1 MKSQYALYVIVFI
14 VVLLSGCSSR
24 HNPAPVSSLN
34 TSVND
39 FQKGININ
47 GNKYT
52 VQKGDTLYSI
62 AFSAGQDF
70 RSLAKN
76 NSIPSPYVIY
86 PGQVISLAAT
96 TSHALASNSPVKQKI
111 TPTKIKQKTNKKL
124 KKNLDQPK
132 QREYVRKQANKI
144 VSNAKPS
151 SSSKVKWFWPA
162 KGKVTKRFSN
172 KENGYKGLQITNR
185 TGASVLAAAQ
195 GTVVYAGNALRGYG
209 NLIILKHNDD
219 YLSAY
224 AHNSK
229 LLVREKQ
236 KVKAGQ
242 KIAEMG
248 KSESSVTALRF
259 EIRYRGQAVNPAKY
273 LP

>member
-1 MKSQYALYVIVFI
+1 LSFYLIVFTVI
-14 VVLLSGCSSR
+14 LLQGCSSR
-24 HNPAPVSSLN
+24 NAPAPVSSLN
-34 TSVND
+34 SNVND
-39 FQKGININ
+39 YRGVVNIY
-47 GNKYT
+47 GNKYR

-70 RSLAKN
+70 RMLAKN
-76 NSIPSPYVIY
+76 NLIPSPYVIY
-86 PGQVISLAAT
+86 PGQVIDLNT
-96 TSHALASNSPVKQKI
+96 TKKNSVANNPSNKSKSTKNKIEQKS
-111 TPTKIKQKTNKKL
+111 NKKL
-124 KKNLDQPK
+124 KKSLDQPK
-132 QREYVRKQANKI
+132 QREYVRKQANEI

-151 SSSKVKWFWPA
+151 SSGKVKWFWPA

-172 KENGYKGLQITNR
+172 KENGYKGLQITSR

-229 LLVREKQ
+229 LLVKEKQ

>member
-1 MKSQYALYVIVFI
+1 MNSQYVLYVVVFI
-14 VVLLSGCSSR
+14 AVLISGCSSR
-24 HNPAPVSSLN
+24 HIPAPVSSLN
-34 TSVND
+34 TNVND

-86 PGQVISLAAT
+86 PGQVISLVAT
-96 TSHALASNSPVKQKI
+96 SSHAVASNSPVKQKI
-111 TPTKIKQKTNKKL
+111 TPTKTKQKTNKKL

-132 QREYVRKQANKI
+132 QREYVQKQANKI

-172 KENGYKGLQITNR
+172 KENGYKGLQIANR

>member
-1 MKSQYALYVIVFI
+1 MNSQYVLYVVVFI
-14 VVLLSGCSSR
+14 AVLLPGCSSR
-24 HNPAPVSSLN
+24 HIPAPVSSLN
-34 TSVND
+34 TNVND

-62 AFSAGQDF
+62 AFSAGKNF
-70 RSLAKN
+70 KILAKN

-86 PGQVISLAAT
+86 PGQVISLVA
-96 TSHALASNSPVKQKI
+96 SSGHALASNSPVKQKI

>member
-1 MKSQYALYVIVFI
+1 MNKQCLLYVTIFI
-14 VVLLSGCSSR
+14 SIFLFGCSSR
-24 HNPAPVSSLN
+24 HVPAPVSSLN
-34 TSVND
+34 NNVND
-39 FQKGININ
+39 LGHTVNIN
-47 GNKYT
+47 GVSYK

-70 RSLAKN
+70 RLLAKN
-76 NSIPSPYVIY
+76 NSIPSPYTIF
-86 PGQVISLAAT
+86 PGQNISLLPKPEKT
-96 TSHALASNSPVKQKI
+96 KRDGNYTNSSKKSI
-111 TPTKIKQKTNKKL
+111 KKL
-124 KKNLDQPK
+124 QKNNKILKKELDPPK
-132 QREYVRKQANKI
+132 QREYVQKQASNKI
-144 VSNAKPS
+144 SNTKRL

-162 KGKVTKRFSN
+162 QGKITKRFSN

-185 TGASVLAAAQ
+185 KGASVLAAAQ

-209 NLIILKHNDD
+209 SLIILKHNDD

-229 LLVREKQ
+229 LLVKEKQ

-242 KIAEMG
+242 KIAEIG
-248 KSESSVTALRF
+248 NSESPVTALRF